1 MNQPRLKYPR
11 LCRILSYVVVIGAG
25 LLPIFI
31 VFNLPV
37 PDGVKV
43 IVLLASLLGLL
54 VYLFK
59 NFLVLMGMDMVLA
72 SLSCYRTARTQYP
85 LPQHRS
91 ADVIRQSILSYGTEC
106 EPTAIRPAPSSLRYK
121 FSNPMTMYTRGIEK
135 VIAAYEVDLLTRDLY
150 RSIVSSAKTNSK
162 ALIGRKKAL
171 YLDKVQKT
179 QPLHRVTVILI
190 LARKVDPAMI
200 TGLYEL
206 VCKQCGSEE
215 QDCMVPCV
223 VDLENR
229 TCVFNCLRVPYVGLS
244 YAVKNRSIRIV
255 KNRVF
260 GGSLPLTD
268 RYTLPHDADP
278 EMSLWDLWKEIHT
291 QLIGAERKTKRQ
303 FEAMAEREIRIVGD
317 MLYLKW
323 DQRGIC
329 QTVVLDTEH
338 MKANVEPVTDWT
350 YPRSQP
356 IGKKTISKI
365 EEHITDYFH
374 RQGYTVE
381 YGDIDLIT

>member
-1 MNQPRLKYPR
+1 MNQPKLKYPR
-11 LCRILSYVVVIGAG
+11 LCRILTYVVVIGAG
-25 LLPIFI
+25 LLPIII

-85 LPQHRS
+85 LPKRRS
-91 ADVIRQSILSYGTEC
+91 ADVIRHSILSYGTEC

-171 YLDKVQKT
+171 FLDKVQKT

-190 LARKVDPAMI
+190 LAPRL
-200 TGLYEL
+200 T
-206 VCKQCGSEE
+206 
-215 QDCMVPCV
+215 
-223 VDLENR
+223 
-229 TCVFNCLRVPYVGLS
+229 LR
-244 YAVKNRSIRIV
+244 
-255 KNRVF
+255 
-260 GGSLPLTD
+260 
-268 RYTLPHDADP
+268 
-278 EMSLWDLWKEIHT
+278 
-291 QLIGAERKTKRQ
+291 
-303 FEAMAEREIRIVGD
+303 
-317 MLYLKW
+317 
-323 DQRGIC
+323 
-329 QTVVLDTEH
+329 
-338 MKANVEPVTDWT
+338 
-350 YPRSQP
+350 
-356 IGKKTISKI
+356 
-365 EEHITDYFH
+365 
-374 RQGYTVE
+374 
-381 YGDIDLIT
+381 